1 MYTLFPYS
9 VSFGETRDRQSLTPE
24 QSTLLEDTWKSF
36 IKGGANLESAAQK
49 RFQEIAMELSQ
60 LGLKFDETRWA
71 ICCISSLVQAEFR
84 LKKIEEIVLSF
95 SPA

>member
-9 VSFGETRDRQSLTPE
+9 VSFG
-24 QSTLLEDTWKSF
+24 
-36 IKGGANLESAAQK
+36 
-49 RFQEIAMELSQ
+49 
-60 LGLKFDETRWA
+60 ETRWA

>member
-9 VSFGETRDRQSLTPE
+9 VSFGETR
-24 QSTLLEDTWKSF
+24 
-36 IKGGANLESAAQK
+36 
-49 RFQEIAMELSQ
+49 
-60 LGLKFDETRWA
+60 WA
-71 ICCISSLVQAEFR
+71 ICCISSLLEDYPDRQTR